1 MVDLASLKLNKIIEI
16 LEKEVKIRRYYKTEM
31 KKRNKNSLVDV
42 VDEDESSTSEEEEQK
57 TD

>member
-1 MVDLASLKLNKIIEI
+1 MVDLATLKLNKIIEI

-42 VDEDESSTSEEEEQK
+42 VDEDESSTSEEEEHK